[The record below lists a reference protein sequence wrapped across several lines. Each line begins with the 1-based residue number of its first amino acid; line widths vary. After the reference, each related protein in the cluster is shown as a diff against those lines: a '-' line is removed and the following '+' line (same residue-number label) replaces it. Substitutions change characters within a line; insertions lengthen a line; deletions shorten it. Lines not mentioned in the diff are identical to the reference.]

1 MRLKLLTL
9 GVAVIIALALRLVG
23 FPDISRVVTAFLMGA
38 GIASDAIAVIVGI
51 IVAVLIWW
59 AVAYFVAKQLS
70 RRDVQAPGGS

>member
-9 GVAVIIALALRLVG
+9 GVAIIIALAFRLIG
-23 FPDISRVVTAFLMGA
+23 FPDISRVVAAFLTGA
-38 GIASDAIAVIVGI
+38 GIVSGAVAGAVGI

-70 RRDVQAPGGS
+70 RRDVHAPGGS